1 MRCNILWMLR
11 GDPIF
16 TKCLLSGVK
25 ARRCSAKGYGF
36 PRGQKVFLV

>member
-1 MRCNILWMLR
+1 MRSNILWMLD
-11 GDPIF
+11 GDPIC
-16 TKCLLSGVK
+16 TKCLLSSVK